1 MKLSG
6 SGRLILSISSP
17 PPRASPSASQH
28 SRSRMVGRRNS
39 DISAKGKEIILHPK
53 LARVVNEKHE
63 KAKRETPRIPMEV
76 LQTVVVKFVDDV
88 KTVASIAMASKSLN
102 EIVEDDVLWSRL
114 YALKFPMPSTPPP
127 KGKWKELYVFQA
139 KVSPLLSFHDA
150 V

>member
-1 MKLSG
+1 
-6 SGRLILSISSP
+6 
-17 PPRASPSASQH
+17 
-28 SRSRMVGRRNS
+28 MVGRRNS

-139 KVSPLLSFHDA
+139 KFMKEVLLNKNLEEILERAYPRWQNVGSISLP
-150 V
+150 VPS